1 MAESMFSSKGVCGG
15 LSMFMCIGGELCGQL
30 GSTVAKCCSRKLGR
44 NRNFHLGRLSDAMG
58 AVVAAYEFPTII

>member
-1 MAESMFSSKGVCGG
+1 
-15 LSMFMCIGGELCGQL
+15 MCIGGELCGQL